1 MKLKLGSY
9 RVFIVGIIM
18 GLSAAA
24 IQAYFEVQPPVAY
37 GIAFIGHPNNLLTW
51 TTNEFLGTNFPVRE
65 AFILLPPLT
74 VIGVFIGSGIAAA
87 RSKELRLRPG
97 PVRSRFSAVIFGSSV
112 FMAPGAITNF
122 TRRNLPQEMWAYSI
136 SVFTVIFAIS
146 QTLGPYI
153 AGLIGDYFD
162 DIGMGLFASFII
174 LILGALVSFSQKE
187 LTKHN

>member
-74 VIGVFIGSGIAAA
+74 VIGVLIGSSIAAV

-97 PVRSRFSAVIFGSSV
+97 PVRSRFSAVIFGFLVINLGLLWGSCPIRTGLLVGYGSV
-112 FMAPGAITNF
+112 LAVIALASIAIGVILATAYLRSRA
-122 TRRNLPQEMWAYSI
+122 RR
-136 SVFTVIFAIS
+136 
-146 QTLGPYI
+146 G
-153 AGLIGDYFD
+153 
-162 DIGMGLFASFII
+162 II
-174 LILGALVSFSQKE
+174 
-187 LTKHN
+187 

>member
-65 AFILLPPLT
+65 AFVILPPLT
-74 VIGVFIGSGIAAA
+74 VIGVFLGSGIAAA

-97 PVRSRFSAVIFGSSV
+97 PVRSRFSAVIFGFLVINLGLLWGSCPIRTGLLVGYGSV
-112 FMAPGAITNF
+112 LAVIALASIAIGVILATVYLRSRA
-122 TRRNLPQEMWAYSI
+122 RR
-136 SVFTVIFAIS
+136 
-146 QTLGPYI
+146 G
-153 AGLIGDYFD
+153 
-162 DIGMGLFASFII
+162 II
-174 LILGALVSFSQKE
+174 
-187 LTKHN
+187 

>member
-1 MKLKLGSY
+1 MPLSMILISISIGS
-9 RVFIVGIIM
+9 VTPL
-18 GLSAAA
+18 LSPS
-24 IQAYFEVQPPVAY
+24 FS
-37 GIAFIGHPNNLLTW
+37 
-51 TTNEFLGTNFPVRE
+51 
-65 AFILLPPLT
+65 ILL
-74 VIGVFIGSGIAAA
+74 
-87 RSKELRLRPG
+87 
-97 PVRSRFSAVIFGSSV
+97 FSAVIFGSSV

-174 LILGALVSFSQKE
+174 LILGALISLSQKE

>member
-9 RVFIVGIIM
+9 RVFVVGIIM

-74 VIGVFIGSGIAAA
+74 VIGVFIGSYVAAY
-87 RSKELRLRPG
+87 RNKELGWRPG
-97 PVRSRFSAVIFGSSV
+97 PVRKKFAAVMFGFLVVNFGLLWGACPIRTTLLVSYGNVMAVIALF
-112 FMAPGAITNF
+112 
-122 TRRNLPQEMWAYSI
+122 SI
-136 SVFTVIFAIS
+136 AVGVILAC
-146 QTLGPYI
+146 LYI
-153 AGLIGDYFD
+153 RLRVKKGTFR
-162 DIGMGLFASFII
+162 
-174 LILGALVSFSQKE
+174 
-187 LTKHN
+187 

>member
-65 AFILLPPLT
+65 AFVLLPPLT
-74 VIGVFIGSGIAAA
+74 VIGVFIGSSIAAV

-97 PVRSRFSAVIFGSSV
+97 PVRSRFSAVIFGFLVINLGLLWGSCPIRTGLLVGYGSV
-112 FMAPGAITNF
+112 LAVIALASIAIGVILATVYLRSRA
-122 TRRNLPQEMWAYSI
+122 RR
-136 SVFTVIFAIS
+136 
-146 QTLGPYI
+146 G
-153 AGLIGDYFD
+153 
-162 DIGMGLFASFII
+162 II
-174 LILGALVSFSQKE
+174 
-187 LTKHN
+187 